1 MDLAVLFR
9 HHPVLPS
16 TLGSTVSYTELLV
29 KMWANTNPR
38 HLAFRA
44 HDRHVVTCLQFDK
57 DKIIAGS
64 DNGKINVYDTATG
77 GLRAILEGHD
87 FGVWAIEYYGNTLVS
102 GSTDRTIRIW
112 DIDKAECTHVF
123 KGHTSTVR
131 NLQILPPTQIDEE
144 TGVPVALHDS
154 PLIISGS
161 RDFTLRIWKLPRPSD
176 QDDVPQNEAQSD
188 EECPY
193 LVHVLSGHQ
202 HTVRAM
208 AAYGDTV
215 VSGSYDC
222 TVRVWR
228 VSSGDSLHRLEGHKS
243 KIYSVALDQRRNRCI
258 SGSMDHTVKIWSIET
273 GAMLFNL
280 DGHTSLIGLL
290 ELNDELLVSA
300 SADSTLRIWDPATG
314 QCRKVLNSHTGAIT
328 CFQHDLHKII
338 SGSDRELKIWD
349 IQNNFCE
356 RNLLTELSGVWQV
369 RFHGQYCVAAVQR
382 THQTYIEVSVF
393 KCLLLVSR

>member
-1 MDLAVLFR
+1 MDLAILLR
-9 HHPVLPS
+9 HLPFQS
-16 TLGSTVSYTELLV
+16 SSLGSTVSWTESLV
-29 KMWANTNPR
+29 KMWANTNPK

-44 HDRHVVTCLQFDK
+44 HGRHVVTCLQFDE

-64 DNGKINVYDTATG
+64 DNCKINVYDTKTG
-77 GLRAILEGHD
+77 ALRAILEGHD
-87 FGVWAIEYYGNTLVS
+87 GGVWALEYYGNTLVS

-112 DIDKAECTHVF
+112 DIEKAECTHVF

-131 NLQILPPTQIDEE
+131 NLQILPPAQSDEE
-144 TGVPVALHDS
+144 TGVPVAVHDS

-161 RDFTLRIWKLPRPSD
+161 RDSTLRIWKLPLLGD
-176 QDDVPQNEAQSD
+176 QRDVLQNAPES

-202 HTVRAM
+202 HTVRSM
-208 AAYGDTV
+208 AAYGDIV

-228 VSSGDSLHRLEGHKS
+228 ISSGDCLHRLEGHKS
-243 KIYSVALDQRRNRCI
+243 KIYSVALDQKRNRCI

-273 GAMLFNL
+273 GTMLFNL
-280 DGHTSLIGLL
+280 EGHTSLVGLL
-290 ELNDELLVSA
+290 ELNDDLLVSA

-314 QCRKVLNSHTGAIT
+314 QCRKVLSSHTGAIT
-328 CFQHDLHKII
+328 CFQHDRHKII
-338 SGSDRELKIWD
+338 SGSDRHLKIWD
-349 IQNNFCE
+349 TQNDFCE
-356 RNLLTELSGVWQV
+356 RNLLTDLSGVWQV
-369 RFHGQYCVAAVQR
+369 RFQGQYCVAAVQR
-382 THQTYIEVSVF
+382 AHDTYIEVSVF